1 MREPYFNL
9 IDEPWIPIA
18 DVGRVSLRQIFSE
31 SSFHALGGNP
41 VQKIALTKL
50 LLAIAQAACT
60 PEDEDAWRTLGT
72 DGLAKHC
79 LAYLEKWHTHFYLYG
94 EKPFLQMPQIAQAA
108 TQSIGAVLPEIATG
122 NTTVLN
128 AIQTQSPLSDAD
140 KAILIVQLMGFG
152 LGGKKTDNA
161 IVLSAD
167 YLGKTNDKG
176 KPSTGKA
183 GTSIGF
189 MGFLHH
195 FLIGEAL
202 LDTLWLNLFTKE
214 QIAFMPYTA
223 GLGVAPWEIMPEGE
237 QCEQAKQ
244 LQNSLMGRLIP
255 LSRFCL
261 LNEDGLHYSEGIT
274 HLSYK
279 DGMIDPSVAVNFSGK
294 DAKVLWVDTER
305 RPWRF
310 LTAMLSFMSAGSSGF
325 DCFHLTLGLP
335 RARRTH
341 LIHMGLWS
349 GGLRVSSNAG
359 EQYCSGSDDFVESVI
374 FFNNADLGEYWYHE
388 LKQEMTDLDQLAKQ
402 VYGATMGYFKSQKSE
417 GKNEAAQASQL
428 FWQLAE
434 RQFQSLINACG
445 VGKAQTDVLR
455 HTFAHYASL
464 SYSTYCPNDTA
475 RQLDAWAANLPKFNT
490 YLKNIHV
497 NNTQPE
503 ANV

>member
-1 MREPYFNL
+1 MRKSCFNL
-9 IDEPWIPIA
+9 VDEPWIPIA

-31 SSFHALGGNP
+31 PTYQALGGNP

-60 PEDEDAWRTLGT
+60 PSDDDAWHALGVT
-72 DGLAKHC
+72 GLATHC
-79 LAYLEKWHTHFYLYG
+79 LAYLDKWHGHFDLYG
-94 EKPFLQMPQIAQAA
+94 DKPFLQMPQIAGAA

-122 NTTVLN
+122 NTTILN
-128 AIQTQSPLSDAD
+128 AIQKESPFSDAD
-140 KAILIVQLMGFG
+140 KAVLIVQLMGFG

-161 IVLSAD
+161 VILSAN

-176 KPSTGKA
+176 KPTTGKA

-189 MGFLHH
+189 MGFLHN
-195 FLIGEAL
+195 FLMGGTL
-202 LDTLWLNLFTKE
+202 LETIWLNLFTQE
-214 QIAFMPYTA
+214 QITLMPYAA
-223 GLGVAPWEIMPEGE
+223 GLGQAPWEAMPEGE
-237 QCEQAKQ
+237 QCEKANN
-244 LQNSLMGRLIP
+244 LQNSLMGRLLP

-261 LNEDGLHYSEGIT
+261 LNEAGLHYSEGIT
-274 HLSYK
+274 HQSYK
-279 DGMIDPSVAVNFSGK
+279 DGMVDPSVAVNFASK
-294 DAKVLWVDTER
+294 EAKVLWVDTER

-310 LTAMLSFMSAGSSGF
+310 LTAMLSFMSANSGGF

-335 RARRTH
+335 RACRTH
-341 LIHMGLWS
+341 LTNIGLWS

-374 FFNNADLGEYWYHE
+374 FLNNADLGEYWYHE

-434 RQFQSLINACG
+434 RQFQSLVNACG
-445 VGKAQTDVLR
+445 VGNAQTSVLR
-455 HTFAHYASL
+455 RTFAHYATT
-464 SYSTYCPNDTA
+464 SYSTYCPQDTA
-475 RQLDAWAANLPKFNT
+475 RQLDAWAANLPNLNT
-490 YLKNIHV
+490 YLKNTNV
-497 NNTQPE
+497 NNTKQE